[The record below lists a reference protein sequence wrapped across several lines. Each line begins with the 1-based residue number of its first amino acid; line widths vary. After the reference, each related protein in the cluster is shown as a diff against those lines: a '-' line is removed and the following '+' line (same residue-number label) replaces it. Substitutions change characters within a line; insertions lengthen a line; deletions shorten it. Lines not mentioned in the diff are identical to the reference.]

1 MGLLS
6 FDDYS
11 GDKKP
16 LDENKKLKRSEKR
29 KNKKIQ
35 EKVESSQP
43 DFRKLKNTPKKNLK
57 EIGSKAKVNENAFQ
71 VGDNYKVKIVIDVPV
86 SLVKQYSDKVSQD
99 TGKNALE
106 NFSESELAEQMV
118 DYIVKQNLNIDSVP
132 TSVAVG
138 EEVIEEDD
146 IQVEEIAK
154 EDADTLEGETSTDNT
169 EEVIEEEPAE
179 EETTDEEAD
188 DGLLSMTD
196 DDITFEDDE
205 EEGSDENNELE
216 FEAEEKELGEEIE
229 VEEEDKSEEEEESL
243 DGMFQNI
250 LKK

>member
-6 FDDYS
+6 FEDYS
-11 GDKKP
+11 GDKK
-16 LDENKKLKRSEKR
+16 LLNENKKLKRSEKR

-35 EKVESSQP
+35 EKIDSSQS
-43 DFRKLKNTPKKNLK
+43 DFKRLKNTPNKKFTNKL
-57 EIGSKAKVNENAFQ
+57 NENAFQ
-71 VGDNYKVKIVIDVPV
+71 VGDNYKVKIVVDVPV

-138 EEVIEEDD
+138 EEAIEEDGS
-146 IQVEEIAK
+146 QGEEMAI
-154 EDADTLEGETSTDNT
+154 EDADTVEDETSTDTDVDNT
-169 EEVIEEEPAE
+169 EEPENEEKS
-179 EETTDEEAD
+179 D

-196 DDITFEDDE
+196 DDISFEDDE
-205 EEGSDENNELE
+205 EEDEKSDENNELE

-229 VEEEDKSEEEEESL
+229 VEEEKSEEEEESL